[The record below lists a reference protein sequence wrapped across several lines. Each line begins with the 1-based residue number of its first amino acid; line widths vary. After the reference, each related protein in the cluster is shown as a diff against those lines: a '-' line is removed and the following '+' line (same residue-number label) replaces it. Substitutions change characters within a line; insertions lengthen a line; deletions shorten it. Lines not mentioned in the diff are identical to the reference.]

1 MHRLGMEQSRRDDL
15 ESLGYI
21 LLYFLRGKLPWQ
33 GLHAD
38 TKKEK
43 YNKIMEMK
51 IEVRT
56 EVGLESRCP

>member
-1 MHRLGMEQSRRDDL
+1 MEQSRRDDV

-43 YNKIMEMK
+43 YTKIMEMK
-51 IEVRT
+51 IEVSYRSWT
-56 EVGLESRCP
+56 WL